1 MLKKIFGKFKKNNPE
16 DIVKEDVIKDEE
28 VKEDIIED
36 ELKEEAPK
44 DELKQGE
51 EFQESIDEG
60 EPTQEEVIKEKVI
73 QEETILDEINDIKED
88 ETNGEITAEV
98 SVEDENAD
106 LEPEQESGSFF
117 SKLKSG
123 LTKTRK
129 GITEK
134 IDSLMKSYT
143 KVDEEFLEE
152 LEEILIVSD
161 VGMTTTMKIIEKL
174 RDEIKTKKISDT
186 EEVKTVLKD
195 ILEDLL
201 TTTKDNALDISPSP
215 AIVIVIGVNGVGK
228 TTSIGK
234 IAYNIKASGK
244 KVLMA
249 AGDTFRAA
257 AIDQL
262 KIWGDRVGVN
272 VIHQQEGSDP
282 AAIIYDAIQAAK
294 ARKIDVLIC
303 DTAGRLHN
311 KKNLMN
317 ELGKVF
323 KIIDREY
330 PEARKE
336 VLLVLDATTGQN
348 AIQQAKTFKEVA
360 DITGITLTKLDGTAK
375 GGVVLG
381 ITSELDIPVKFI
393 GVGEGVRDLQP
404 FNPKDFV
411 KALLS
416 DN

>member
-1 MLKKIFGKFKKNNPE
+1 MLKKIFGKFKKNNGE
-16 DIVKEDVIKDEE
+16 TIIEEDVIK
-28 VKEDIIED
+28 ED
-36 ELKEEAPK
+36 EIQEEISVDEVQHDEVIQDEIEQEDPFNEGVTKEE
-44 DELKQGE
+44 
-51 EFQESIDEG
+51 IN
-60 EPTQEEVIKEKVI
+60 QEEVNDV
-73 QEETILDEINDIKED
+73 DEVKADDQIPSEVLED
-88 ETNGEITAEV
+88 E
-98 SVEDENAD
+98 ENIE
-106 LEPEQESGSFF
+106 LEPEQESTNFF

-134 IDSLMKSYT
+134 IDSLMKTYT

-161 VGMTTTMKIIEKL
+161 VGMSTTMKIIERL
-174 RDEIKTKKISDT
+174 RDEIKTNKLSDT
-186 EEVKTVLKD
+186 EEVKSVLKN

-201 TTTKDNALDISPSP
+201 TTTKDNSLNLSPSP
-215 AIVIVIGVNGVGK
+215 SIIIVIGVNGVGK

-234 IAYNIKASGK
+234 IAYNIKLSGK

-262 KIWGDRVGVN
+262 KVWGDRVGVN

-323 KIIDREY
+323 KIINREY

-411 KALLS
+411 EALLS

>member
-1 MLKKIFGKFKKNNPE
+1 MLKKLFGKIKKNNEETLIDKGMGEEDKSQEEISEGEFISEDIKKASISEDNNKGDLKHLNDELEEAVESPLQNPE
-16 DIVKEDVIKDEE
+16 DDAN
-28 VKEDIIED
+28 IE
-36 ELKEEAPK
+36 L
-44 DELKQGE
+44 
-51 EFQESIDEG
+51 ES
-60 EPTQEEVIKEKVI
+60 KK
-73 QEETILDEINDIKED
+73 N
-88 ETNGEITAEV
+88 
-98 SVEDENAD
+98 SVN
-106 LEPEQESGSFF
+106 FF
-117 SKLKSG
+117 SKLKLG

-134 IDSLMKSYT
+134 IDSLMKIYT

-161 VGMTTTMKIIEKL
+161 VGMSTTMEIIDKL
-174 RDEIKTKKISDT
+174 RSEIKTRKISDT
-186 EEVKTVLKD
+186 EEVKAVLKD
-195 ILEDLL
+195 IMEELL
-201 TTTKDNALDISPSP
+201 TTSKDNDLNISPSP
-215 AIVIVIGVNGVGK
+215 AIIIVIGVNGVGK

-234 IAYNIKASGK
+234 IAYNVKASGK
-244 KVLMA
+244 KVLLA

-262 KIWGDRVGVN
+262 KIWGERVGVN

-294 ARKIDVLIC
+294 ARKTDVLIC

-311 KKNLMN
+311 KRNLMN

-323 KIIDREY
+323 KIINREY

-360 DITGITLTKLDGTAK
+360 DITGIVLTKLDGTAK
-375 GGVVLG
+375 GGVILG
-381 ITSELDIPVKFI
+381 VTSELDIPVKFV
-393 GVGEGVRDLQP
+393 GVGEGIQDLQP

-411 KALLS
+411 EALLS